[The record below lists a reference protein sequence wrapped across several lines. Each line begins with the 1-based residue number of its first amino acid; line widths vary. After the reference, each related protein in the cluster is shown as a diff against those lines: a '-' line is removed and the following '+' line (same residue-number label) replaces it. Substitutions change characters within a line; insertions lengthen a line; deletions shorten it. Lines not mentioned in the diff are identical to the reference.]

1 MKRRNNAVP
10 KLLSVL
16 LAAMLILVR
25 SEAKGEDLAVLHV
38 VGPPNDGYKAVYY
51 GVRSGIFRRY
61 GLDVKPSIVASG
73 AAAAAALSGGAADVA
88 YTNILTLI
96 QAHTHNVPM
105 VFVAPG
111 ALQVVDRSPTMT
123 LVLRDSPIRS
133 GRDMNG
139 KTLGSASLRD
149 INAAATM
156 AWIDK
161 TGGDSKGLHV
171 VEVPASAGGAFL
183 EEHRADAVTL
193 NEPAVSQ
200 AMASGRLRILA
211 NPYEAVGTGET
222 AGFAAMGPYVDA
234 NRAAMTRFA
243 QAMHAASVYTNAHL
257 PQTVDLVSAYSGA
270 TVDVVAHSVRFIDAE
285 YLEPKNLQPMIDL
298 CARYGL
304 IDKAFPAQDVI
315 SNVAVKPR

>member
-1 MKRRNNAVP
+1 MNPYLKAAA
-10 KLLSVL
+10 LL
-16 LAAMLILVR
+16 LALVLVPLGAAHGQSVTLLR
-25 SEAKGEDLAVLHV
+25 V

-61 GLDVKPSIVASG
+61 GLDVRPSIVSSG

-88 YTNILTLI
+88 YTNILTLV

-105 VFVAPG
+105 VFIAPG
-111 ALQVVDRSPTMT
+111 ALLLVDKSPTMT
-123 LVLRDSPIRS
+123 LVLRDSPFRT
-133 GRDMNG
+133 GRDLNG
-139 KTLGSASLRD
+139 KTLGSSSLRD
-149 INAAATM
+149 INSAATM
-156 AWIDK
+156 AWVDK
-161 TGGDSKGLHV
+161 TGGDSKTLHV
-171 VEVPASAGGAFL
+171 IEVPASAGGAFL

-200 AMASGRLRILA
+200 AMASGKLRILA

-222 AGFAAMGPYVDA
+222 AGFAAMAPFVEQNRDA
-234 NRAAMTRFA
+234 MARFA
-243 QAMHAASVYTNAHL
+243 KAMHEASVYTNAHL
-257 PQTVDLVSAYSGA
+257 PQTVDLVAAYSGV
-270 TVDVVAHSVRFIDAE
+270 TVDAVAHSVRFIDAE

-315 SNVAVKPR
+315 SAAALRPGR